1 MNIPSGPDMD
11 RRAPPPRA
19 SHGLAVRLCRKEQI
33 QWILR
38 RERARADRTRQGFS
52 LVLFA
57 TASGPR
63 AHHRLGRILC
73 RRARATDD
81 VGYFDDADNQQ
92 LCAVLPATT

>member
-11 RRAPPPRA
+11 RRAPPRA
-19 SHGLAVRLCRKEQI
+19 DSHASAAPLCRKEQI

-63 AHHRLGRILC
+63 AYHRFGRILC

-81 VGYFDDADNQQ
+81 VGYFDNDDQS
-92 LCAVLPATT
+92 LCAILPAT